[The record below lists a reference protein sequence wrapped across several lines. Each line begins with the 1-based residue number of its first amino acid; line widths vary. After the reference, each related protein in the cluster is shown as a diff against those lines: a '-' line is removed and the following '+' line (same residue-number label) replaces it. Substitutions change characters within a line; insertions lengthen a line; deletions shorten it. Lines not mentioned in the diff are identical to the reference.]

1 MQAVQRAHR
10 IGQTRTVTATR
21 FMTKDSIETKMYEL
35 QEKKRLVFEGT
46 VDGNAA
52 SFSKLSLKDLEF
64 LFSRGSRN

>member
-1 MQAVQRAHR
+1 M
-10 IGQTRTVTATR
+10 TATR
-21 FMTKDSIETKMYEL
+21 FVTKDSIETKMYEL